1 MDVHSGGSRTLLPYW
16 RLQAR
21 QRAADWG
28 GVIAGLLGA
37 WGAGEVLRWANRWYV
52 AERIHAKIPPQ
63 TVEEWQGEYD
73 LLHKTHSTLV
83 FAIVLLLLAGAS
95 AGIAIAARRS
105 LRRAG

>member
-1 MDVHSGGSRTLLPYW
+1 MDARFDTSRTHLPHR
-16 RLQAR
+16 RLHAR

-63 TVEEWQGEYD
+63 TVEEWQGKYD